1 LGFFALRKKEPHF
14 SPVSTLFSR
23 HGFLPLK
30 GAFYAA
36 ARMPKGFPLPIFF
49 KGCLTA
55 HKRAVYSPLKSLLKN
70 KT

>member
-1 LGFFALRKKEPHF
+1 
-14 SPVSTLFSR
+14 
-23 HGFLPLK
+23 
-30 GAFYAA
+30 
-36 ARMPKGFPLPIFF
+36 MPKGFPLPIFF